1 MKFQVDSKALY
12 NALSDIRGKGKYTGM
27 SGLSTKDLG
36 EYSYLKLEGNSL
48 ELWNG
53 DATMA
58 LSIVLDV
65 QGEKD
70 GDMIVEI
77 GPTLSYLKAV
87 EGEVSLELNDTLTM
101 SMDNGRQ
108 VMTLPRILEHPD
120 ITAITRIRGMIA
132 DIGPFQY
139 TDEKIELPLFGE
151 SKFEA
156 AFNMHSSAF
165 DRIMRLCE
173 LVKTGIYRMDFGHG
187 DLKISSGQTNNN
199 YTESTIIGEWSGEEA
214 TVEWSGPLHKFF
226 KNKKVSF
233 YVKDEFPIL
242 LVSDDRKLIRAPHV
256 G

>member
-58 LSIVLDV
+58 LSIVLDI

-132 DIGPFQY
+132 
-139 TDEKIELPLFGE
+139 
-151 SKFEA
+151 
-156 AFNMHSSAF
+156 
-165 DRIMRLCE
+165 
-173 LVKTGIYRMDFGHG
+173 
-187 DLKISSGQTNNN
+187 
-199 YTESTIIGEWSGEEA
+199 
-214 TVEWSGPLHKFF
+214 
-226 KNKKVSF
+226 
-233 YVKDEFPIL
+233 
-242 LVSDDRKLIRAPHV
+242 
-256 G
+256 